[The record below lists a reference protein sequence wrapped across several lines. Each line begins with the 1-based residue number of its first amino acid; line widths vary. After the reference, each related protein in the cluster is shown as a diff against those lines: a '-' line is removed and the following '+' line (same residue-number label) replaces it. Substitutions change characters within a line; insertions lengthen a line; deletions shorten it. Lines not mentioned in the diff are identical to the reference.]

1 VVLNLLTKPPLTG
14 RIKDVKD
21 QLHIFISNPKK
32 RHILG
37 LFPLKYTD
45 NVCHGLGLNGA
56 FISLSQTTAASV
68 ESNKQSQIT
77 LKTKKTTTK
86 DQIKKFWQSSSKFT
100 IHPFKSLHAK
110 HLLPLSPTDYM
121 ARFGLEMVILGIAVF
136 SLLTNFS
143 ITANANH
150 ITSEDQSVIFSFLK
164 TKPGLNSPLLATS
177 GTTTIL
183 ARADQWV
190 ASAQAQSAYNSIA
203 TAAQEVSG
211 MTTIQENVI
220 VKTNPADTQNFLR
233 HGTTQYTVAPGDSV
247 ISIAS
252 SFGVSPQTIMMEN
265 KLNET
270 TTLRPGQTLNILP
283 TTGITHTVGP
293 TETVES
299 IAGKYKVSEDDILDL
314 NDVEL
319 AEDVSAGAV
328 LVIPLAKVEMPKT
341 TIVRNNTSQ
350 ISLKQATAPASF
362 IGGSDFIWPTPVR
375 TITQG
380 FHRLHSG
387 LDISNSRKEA
397 IYAASDGFV
406 ELSGWRTGYG
416 NTVIINHG
424 NGFKTLYGHSS
435 EIYVKAG
442 DQVVK
447 GQVIAKQGNTGRV
460 RGATG
465 IHLHFEI
472 IKNGV
477 KVNPLSYVRP

>member
-1 VVLNLLTKPPLTG
+1 MGCSGVVIPLSHTSAIASEDLPKQSKLTLSNKFASSSS
-14 RIKDVKD
+14 RIK
-21 QLHIFISNPKK
+21 QLW
-32 RHILG
+32 
-37 LFPLKYTD
+37 
-45 NVCHGLGLNGA
+45 
-56 FISLSQTTAASV
+56 QTG
-68 ESNKQSQIT
+68 
-77 LKTKKTTTK
+77 
-86 DQIKKFWQSSSKFT
+86 SKFT

-121 ARFGLEMVILGIAVF
+121 ARFGLELVILGIAIF
-136 SLLTNFS
+136 AILTNVS
-143 ITANANH
+143 ITAHANLLE
-150 ITSEDQSVIFSFLK
+150 TSDNSVIFSFLK
-164 TKPGLNSPLLATS
+164 SNPGMNNPLLATS

-183 ARADQWV
+183 ARADQW
-190 ASAQAQSAYNSIA
+190 ASASDATSPFGSVVMANTAQAA
-203 TAAQEVSG
+203 G

-233 HGTTQYTVAPGDSV
+233 HGTTEYTVTSGDSI

-252 SFGVSPQTIMMEN
+252 SFGISPQTIMMEN

-270 TTLRPGQTLNILP
+270 TTLKPGQKLMILP
-283 TTGITHTVGP
+283 TTGISHTVGGS
-293 TETVES
+293 ETVES
-299 IAGKYKVSEDDILDL
+299 IAHKYKVSEDDILDL
-314 NDVEL
+314 NDIEL
-319 AEDVSAGAV
+319 AEDVSAGAT

-341 TIVRNNTSQ
+341 TSIVKNNTNQ
-350 ISLKQATAPASF
+350 IALKQAPVPSGF

-380 FHRLHSG
+380 FHKLHSG
-387 LDISNSRKEA
+387 LDISNSHKES
-397 IYAASDGFV
+397 IYAAADGFV
-406 ELSGWRTGYG
+406 ELSGWRSGYG
-416 NTVIINHG
+416 NTVILNHG

-435 EIYVKAG
+435 ELYVKAG

-472 IKNGV
+472 IKNGA

>member
-1 VVLNLLTKPPLTG
+1 MSQLG
-14 RIKDVKD
+14 RSEYVI
-21 QLHIFISNPKK
+21 Q
-32 RHILG
+32 
-37 LFPLKYTD
+37 
-45 NVCHGLGLNGA
+45 
-56 FISLSQTTAASV
+56 LSQYTVAPEDSQ
-68 ESNKQSQIT
+68 KQSKSPFNRISIT
-77 LKTKKTTTK
+77 GQAKR
-86 DQIKKFWQSSSKFT
+86 FWQTSSKFT

-121 ARFGLEMVILGIAVF
+121 ARFGLELVIFGIAVF
-136 SLLTNFS
+136 SLLTNLS
-143 ITANANH
+143 ITAHANH
-150 ITSEDQSVIFSFLK
+150 LENEDESVIFSFLK
-164 TKPGLNSPLLATS
+164 NNPGMNSPLLATT
-177 GTTTIL
+177 GTSTIL
-183 ARADQWV
+183 ARADHWV
-190 ASAQAQSAYNSIA
+190 NSASAQTGSPYQSAVTT
-203 TAAQEVSG
+203 TAAAG
-211 MTTIQENVI
+211 LTTIQENVI

-233 HGTTQYTVAPGDSV
+233 HGTTEYTVTSGDSV

-265 KLNET
+265 NISESS
-270 TTLRPGQTLNILP
+270 TLKPGQKLTILP
-283 TTGITHTVGP
+283 TTGVTHVVGP
-293 TETVES
+293 TESIES
-299 IAGKYKVSEDDILDL
+299 IARKYNVSEDDILDL
-314 NDVEL
+314 NDIEV
-319 AEDVSAGAV
+319 AEDVSSGAA
-328 LVIPLAKVEMPKT
+328 LVIPLAKVVMPASTRT
-341 TIVRNNTSQ
+341 TIVKNNTNQ
-350 ISLKQATAPASF
+350 IALKQAPVPAGFVGS
-362 IGGSDFIWPTPVR
+362 SDFIWPTPVR

-387 LDISNSRKEA
+387 IDISDSKREP
-397 IYAASDGFV
+397 IYAAADGFV

-442 DQVVK
+442 DKVTK

>member
-1 VVLNLLTKPPLTG
+1 LPQSRINLSNKFASSSS
-14 RIKDVKD
+14 RIK
-21 QLHIFISNPKK
+21 
-32 RHILG
+32 
-37 LFPLKYTD
+37 
-45 NVCHGLGLNGA
+45 
-56 FISLSQTTAASV
+56 
-68 ESNKQSQIT
+68 QI
-77 LKTKKTTTK
+77 
-86 DQIKKFWQSSSKFT
+86 WQAGSKFT

-110 HLLPLSPTDYM
+110 HLLPLSPGDYM

-136 SLLTNFS
+136 SILTNLS
-143 ITANANH
+143 ITAHANLLEN
-150 ITSEDQSVIFSFLK
+150 SDRSVIFSFLK
-164 TKPGLNSPLLATS
+164 SNPGLNNPLLATS

-183 ARADQWV
+183 ARADQW
-190 ASAQAQSAYNSIA
+190 ASANEASSPFGTVVMATTAQAA
-203 TAAQEVSG
+203 G

-220 VKTNPADTQNFLR
+220 VKTNPADTQNFMR
-233 HGTTQYTVAPGDSV
+233 HGTTEYTVSSGDSI

-252 SFGVSPQTIMMEN
+252 SFGISPQTIMMEN

-270 TTLRPGQTLNILP
+270 ATLRPGQKLTILP
-283 TTGITHTVGP
+283 TTGISHTVGK

-299 IAGKYKVSEDDILDL
+299 IASKYKVSEDDILDL
-314 NDVEL
+314 NDIEL
-319 AEDVSAGAV
+319 AEDVSAGAT
-328 LVIPLAKVEMPKT
+328 LVIPLAKVELPRT
-341 TIVRNNTSQ
+341 TSIVKNNTNQ
-350 ISLKQATAPASF
+350 IALKQVPTPAGF

-387 LDISNSRKEA
+387 LDISNSHKES
-397 IYAASDGFV
+397 IYAAADGFV
-406 ELSGWRTGYG
+406 ELSGWRAGYG
-416 NTVIINHG
+416 NTVILNHG

-435 EIYVKAG
+435 ELYVKAG

-472 IKNGV
+472 IKNGS

>member
-1 VVLNLLTKPPLTG
+1 
-14 RIKDVKD
+14 
-21 QLHIFISNPKK
+21 
-32 RHILG
+32 
-37 LFPLKYTD
+37 
-45 NVCHGLGLNGA
+45 
-56 FISLSQTTAASV
+56 
-68 ESNKQSQIT
+68 
-77 LKTKKTTTK
+77 
-86 DQIKKFWQSSSKFT
+86 
-100 IHPFKSLHAK
+100 
-110 HLLPLSPTDYM
+110 M
-121 ARFGLEMVILGIAVF
+121 ARFGLELVILGIALF
-136 SLLTNFS
+136 AIISNFS
-143 ITANANH
+143 ITAHANLLE
-150 ITSEDQSVIFSFLK
+150 TSDQSVIFSFLK
-164 TKPGLNSPLLATS
+164 SNPSMNNPLLATS

-190 ASAQAQSAYNSIA
+190 SSAEANGSFSTSVVNTAQA
-203 TAAQEVSG
+203 TG

-233 HGTTQYTVAPGDSV
+233 HGTTEYTVSSGDSI

-265 KLNET
+265 KLT
-270 TTLRPGQTLNILP
+270 DSSTLKPGQKLNILP
-283 TTGITHTVGP
+283 TTGISHTVGK

-299 IAGKYKVSEDDILDL
+299 IATRYKVSEDDILDL
-314 NDVEL
+314 NDIEL
-319 AEDVSAGAV
+319 AEDVSAGAT

-341 TIVRNNTSQ
+341 ATTIVKNNTNQ
-350 ISLKQATAPASF
+350 ISLKQAATPANF

-375 TITQG
+375 SITQG
-380 FHRLHSG
+380 YHKLHSG
-387 LDISNSRKEA
+387 LDISNSRKES
-397 IYAASDGFV
+397 IYASADGFV

-442 DQVVK
+442 EQVTK